1 MKKIMI
7 FALMVLAFSFSVN
20 AQIVV
25 ANNYDSPIS
34 GATDVEEDDDVEFA
48 IAGISYYSFDGFD
61 NWGIGSTR
69 INPNGLGMDFG
80 LRASFEEH
88 GNFSWDLGLN
98 YSFKLVTNG
107 STKAFLT
114 LAAGPSFRMQDQ
126 IDLETGEWDSGKF
139 LFDAFANARL
149 AVCFDKIYA
158 SVGYF
163 LWAPKFKFD
172 GDYRADGFNITI
184 GYAF

>member
-7 FALMVLAFSFSVN
+7 FALMVLAISFSAN

-34 GATDVEEDDDVEFA
+34 GAADVEEDDDVEL
-48 IAGISYYSFDGFD
+48 GIVGITYYNFDGFE
-61 NWGIGSTR
+61 NWGISGTR

-80 LRASFEEH
+80 MRMNFEKH
-88 GNFSWDLGLN
+88 GNLSWDLGLN
-98 YSFKLVTNG
+98 YSFKLVNNA

-114 LAAGPSFRMQDQ
+114 LAAGPSLRTQDQ
-126 IDLETGEWDSGKF
+126 IDLETGEWESKF
-139 LFDAFANARL
+139 LFDAFANARM
-149 AVCFDKIYA
+149 AACFDRFYA
-158 SVGYF
+158 SIGYF

-172 GDYRADGFNITI
+172 GDYRADGFNITL
-184 GYAF
+184 GYVF